1 MAKLTNTST
10 LAPKKFEK
18 ETTRKETQILSTR
31 ISELQKVLYAQGT
44 KSILVILQGLDAA
57 GKDGL
62 ISRVFSGINP
72 LGCDVKAFKKPS
84 EEELSHDFLWRVH
97 QNTPSN
103 GMINIF
109 NRSHYEDVLVP
120 RVEKWISL
128 NEVKKRFVHINNF
141 EDLLQDSGTT
151 ILKFY
156 LHISKTEQKK
166 RLEERLTN
174 PEKFWKHDDG
184 DWRTSKK
191 WNHYMEAY
199 EDIFKYCNPI
209 PWTIVPSDQ
218 NWYKEYIVAKKI
230 KETLENMN
238 LKYPEKEKK

>member
-1 MAKLTNTST
+1 MSKLNKTST
-10 LAPKKFEK
+10 LSPKNFEK
-18 ETTRKETQILSTR
+18 ETTRKETQILSAR
-31 ISELQKVLYAQGT
+31 IHELQKVLYAQNT
-44 KSILVILQGLDAA
+44 KSLLVILQGLDAS

-62 ISRVFSGINP
+62 VSRVFSGINP

-84 EEELSHDFLWRVH
+84 KEELSHDFLWRIH
-97 QNTPSN
+97 RDTPAN

-120 RVEKWISL
+120 RVENWINL
-128 NEVKKRFVHINNF
+128 NETKKRFTHINNF

-156 LHISKTEQKK
+156 LHISPAEQKK
-166 RLEERLTN
+166 RLEERLSN
-174 PEKFWKHDDG
+174 PEKFWKHNDE
-184 DWRTSKK
+184 DWTTSTK
-191 WNHYMEAY
+191 WDQYMEAY
-199 EDIFKYCNPI
+199 EDIFKHCNSI

-218 NWYKEYIVAKKI
+218 NWYKEFIVAKKI

-238 LKYPEKEKK
+238 LQYPKRVL